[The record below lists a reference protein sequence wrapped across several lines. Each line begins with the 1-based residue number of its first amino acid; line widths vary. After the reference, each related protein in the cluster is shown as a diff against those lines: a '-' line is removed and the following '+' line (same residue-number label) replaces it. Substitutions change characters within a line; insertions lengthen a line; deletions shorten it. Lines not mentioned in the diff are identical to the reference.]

1 MADEHA
7 DPAAPQFE
15 TIRYETSGGLARL
28 TMNRPEQMNG
38 MTNRMVREAC
48 DALELAA
55 ADPTLRVLV
64 LTGAGSAFCPGA
76 DLKHFTGASGDPR
89 SDERLTPREFQ
100 VTTLLHEIPA
110 VTVAAIN
117 GACAGAGLG
126 WALACDLR
134 LMTARA
140 KLNTAFLDVAVAGDM
155 AIPWSLPRLVGAARA
170 RELSFLPRKVDADE
184 ALRIGL
190 VARVFADETF
200 AADVEEVLTTLLA
213 KSPTALRGLKQHYVD
228 AERMPLR
235 DFVEHEAERHLQ
247 IAASADTAEAF
258 RAFVE
263 KRPPRFT

>member
-1 MADEHA
+1 MAE
-7 DPAAPQFE
+7 PTFE
-15 TIRYETSGGLARL
+15 TLRYEVDGGLARL
-28 TMNRPEQMNG
+28 TLDRPDAMNG
-38 MTNRMVREAC
+38 MTNQMVREAR

-55 ADPTLRVLV
+55 SDATVRVLV
-64 LTGAGSAFCPGA
+64 LTGEGRAFCPGA
-76 DLKHFTGASGDPR
+76 DLNHFTTGGR
-89 SDERLTPREFQ
+89 DERLTSREFK

-134 LMTARA
+134 VMAANA

-190 VARVFADETF
+190 VARVFPSESFRDETE
-200 AADVEEVLTTLLA
+200 ALVGGLLK
-213 KSPTALRGLKQHYVD
+213 KSPSALRGLKENYVA
-228 AERMPLR
+228 AERMTLA
-235 DFVEHEAERHLQ
+235 DFVDYEAERHLR
-247 IAASADTAEAF
+247 IAASPDTAEAF
-258 RAFVE
+258 RAFLE
-263 KRPPRFT
+263 KRDPKFT